1 MDLFFFKSY
10 LIDWGRQ
17 PASCSL
23 NGKVFSKRIST
34 VTETH
39 FVSDMDRKQQDYV
52 RNMKD
57 ATDVKIKLARK
68 RGEVEYYHVKVVI
81 ATCLLG

>member
-1 MDLFFFKSY
+1 M
-10 LIDWGRQ
+10 
-17 PASCSL
+17 
-23 NGKVFSKRIST
+23 
-34 VTETH
+34 TETH

-68 RGEVEYYHVKVVI
+68 RGEVEYYHVKLVI
-81 ATCLLG
+81 TTCLLG